1 MRLLKRHPRPPRQ
14 TATAAD
20 RRAAEAALRAI
31 VAEAV
36 IWQDAAEEV
45 LLDIRDRRPLAD
57 VAPRGGPLVSRFVSL
72 ALRLPQSDDPEI
84 GRYTSELRAVFDHHA
99 YLIDSCLQMLAVDW
113 RSPRIVEQ
121 LERIDG
127 LGSPALRLE
136 AVRAELLAAQ
146 QAREEQHAP
155 EAQPAQAA

>member
-1 MRLLKRHPRPPRQ
+1 MRLRKRRPPAPLRP
-14 TATAAD
+14 AAALD
-20 RRAAEAALRAI
+20 RLAAEAVLRCI

-36 IWQDAAEEV
+36 IWQDAAEDV
-45 LLDIRDRRPLAD
+45 LIDIRDRRPLAD

-72 ALRLPQSDDPEI
+72 ALRLPESDDPAI
-84 GRYTSELRAVFDHHA
+84 LRYTSELRAVFDHHA
-99 YLIDSCLQMLAVDW
+99 YMIDSCMQMLAVDW
-113 RSPRIVEQ
+113 RSERIVEQ

-136 AVRAELLAAQ
+136 ALRAELLRAQ
-146 QAREEQHAP
+146 ETR

>member
-1 MRLLKRHPRPPRQ
+1 MRLRKRRPPAPLRP
-14 TATAAD
+14 AAALD
-20 RRAAEAALRAI
+20 RLAAEAVLRSI

-36 IWQDAAEEV
+36 IWQDAAEDV
-45 LLDIRDRRPLAD
+45 LIDIRDRRPLAD

-72 ALRLPQSDDPEI
+72 ALRLPESDDPAI
-84 GRYTSELRAVFDHHA
+84 LRYTSELRAVFDHHA
-99 YLIDSCLQMLAVDW
+99 YMIDSCMQMLAVDW
-113 RSPRIVEQ
+113 RSERIVEQ

-136 AVRAELLAAQ
+136 ALRAELLRAQ
-146 QAREEQHAP
+146 ETR

>member
-1 MRLLKRHPRPPRQ
+1 MRLRKRRPPVPLRQ
-14 TATAAD
+14 AAALD
-20 RRAAEAALRAI
+20 RSAAEAVLRRI

-36 IWQDAAEEV
+36 IWQDAAEDV
-45 LLDIRDRRPLAD
+45 LIDIHDRRPLAD

-72 ALRLPQSDDPEI
+72 AQRLPESDDPAI
-84 GRYTSELRAVFDHHA
+84 LRYTSELRAVFDHHA
-99 YLIDSCLQMLAVDW
+99 YMIDSCMQMLAVDW
-113 RSPRIVEQ
+113 RSERIVEQ

-136 AVRAELLAAQ
+136 ALRAELLQAQ
-146 QAREEQHAP
+146 EAR

>member
-1 MRLLKRHPRPPRQ
+1 MRFRKRRPPAPLRP
-14 TATAAD
+14 ATALD
-20 RRAAEAALRAI
+20 RSAAEAVLRAI

-45 LLDIRDRRPLAD
+45 LVDIRDRRPLAD

-72 ALRLPQSDDPEI
+72 AQRLPESDDPAI
-84 GRYTSELRAVFDHHA
+84 RHYTSQLRAVFDHHA
-99 YLIDSCLQMLAVDW
+99 YMIDSCLQMLAVDW
-113 RSPRIVEQ
+113 RSERIVEQ

-136 AVRAELLAAQ
+136 AMRAELLEAQ
-146 QAREEQHAP
+146 QGREP
-155 EAQPAQAA
+155 QPAQAA